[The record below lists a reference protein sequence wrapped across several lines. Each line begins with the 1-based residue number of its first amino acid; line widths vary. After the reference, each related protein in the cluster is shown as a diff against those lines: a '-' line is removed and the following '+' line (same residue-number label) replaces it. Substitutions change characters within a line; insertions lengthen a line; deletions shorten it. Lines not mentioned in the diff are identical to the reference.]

1 MQLPGTHPSH
11 GKDNRRNVHSSA
23 RFTRAGRALLVER
36 ITQEHWSVAE
46 AAEAAGVSRRT
57 AYKWLSRFEEEGPA
71 GLLDRTSRPKRSPT
85 QVSPGWQRQ
94 VLELRR
100 LRMTGAGIARRLG
113 IPRSTVAR
121 IFKRHGLERLKK
133 LDPPVPVRRYE
144 KKRPG
149 ELIHLDI
156 KKLGRIKGVG
166 HRISGYHEKVHRS
179 RGLGW
184 EFVHVCVDD
193 FTRLARVEVLADEKG
208 ATTAAFLRR
217 AAAWL
222 KAQGVTVERV
232 MTGNGSG
239 HFSKSFVEAIAV
251 IRVHHIRTRPVTAR
265 TNGKAERFIQTMLR
279 EWAYGRPFASSYRRR
294 AAPPAWL
301 RRTLRG
307 APMPASG
314 APHQALGY
322 GTPREQPP
330 ENQCLG
336 RYLIDG

>member
-1 MQLPGTHPSH
+1 M
-11 GKDNRRNVHSSA
+11 NVHSSA

-46 AAEAAGVSRRT
+46 AAEAAGVSPRT

-85 QVSPGWQRQ
+85 RVSPGWQQQ

-100 LRMTGAGIARRLG
+100 LRMTGAAIARRLG

-121 IFKRHGLERLKK
+121 ILKRHGLERLKK
-133 LDPPVPVRRYE
+133 LDPPVPARRYE
-144 KKRPG
+144 KTRPG

-166 HRISGYHEKVHRS
+166 HRFKGWHAEVARS
-179 RGLGW
+179 RGIGW

-193 FTRLARVEVLADEKG
+193 YTRLAYVEVLGDEKG

-222 KAQGVTVERV
+222 KDQGITVERV
-232 MTGNGSG
+232 MTDNGSG
-239 HFSKSFVEAIAV
+239 YVSKDFAAAV
-251 IRVHHIRTRPVTAR
+251 AEIRARHLRTRPYTPR

-279 EWAYGRPFASSYRRR
+279 EWAYGRPFASSYCRR
-294 AAPPAWL
+294 AALPAWL
-301 RRTLRG
+301 RRYNEKRPHAGIGGASPITRLRS
-307 APMPASG
+307 AA
-314 APHQALGY
+314 
-322 GTPREQPP
+322 
-330 ENQCLG
+330 
-336 RYLIDG
+336 